1 MSVNKERNLKYHVL
15 NGFTPIFAKINET
28 HKAQET
34 TESSQYERYTD
45 QCLYARVSLS
55 LVSLHH
61 LSLCSSQLRP
71 GQGAPPPTRHAA
83 CSEHQTA
90 MYTMS
95 WEVSYEHKRV
105 GHEWVAESVICH
117 LYHSVNQREQL
128 KILYIYLKTYLHITF
143 YKYLKN
149 LHNSI
154 TILKWR
160 TKITI

>member
-1 MSVNKERNLKYHVL
+1 MASLQSLQKLMRHIKHRKRLKAHNMRGTQTNVYMLEFRSV
-15 NGFTPIFAKINET
+15 
-28 HKAQET
+28 
-34 TESSQYERYTD
+34 QYR
-45 QCLYARVSLS
+45 CIISLC
-55 LVSLHH
+55 VH
-61 LSLCSSQLRP
+61 LSSGLDR
-71 GQGAPPPTRHAA
+71 GHHHPPPTRHAA